1 MKRGSILEKE
11 NQNMSRNDSKLINRI
26 KDRMLLGTIYDQI
39 ILRFKYTDKKTHF
52 LYSVM
57 VGQKHRMIFY
67 KRFKKKYL
75 LKCTEERPWEQLS
88 KVNNSNT
95 VWVMWLQ
102 GIENAPDIVKKCI
115 ESQKKYMPYK
125 KFVFLNKN
133 NIHEYIELP
142 DYIETKWK
150 NGIIGNAQYSDLVR
164 NELLIKYGGYW
175 IDSTVLF
182 TDNKLIS
189 DIDNMPLFMFSYY
202 YFGFNPEI
210 MELNNWLIH
219 SCTNNNMLCLLQ
231 KMLLEYWKDYDHSA
245 NYYIYHI
252 FETIVNEFYENEF
265 LDIPIISQAQSHVLA
280 TYIYDDFDKT
290 KYEILKKTIGIHK
303 LSTRFESEKLNK
315 KGIFYD
321 VVINQA
327 NY

>member
-1 MKRGSILEKE
+1 MSE
-11 NQNMSRNDSKLINRI
+11 NQGKLLNRI

-39 ILRFKYTDKKTHF
+39 ILKFKYRDEKTHF
-52 LYSVM
+52 LYGVM
-57 VGQKHRMIFY
+57 VGQKHRMILY
-67 KRFKKKYL
+67 RRFKKKYL
-75 LKCTEERPWEQLS
+75 AKCTHERPWEDLP
-88 KVNNSNT
+88 KERNNQT

-102 GIENAPDIVKKCI
+102 GFENAPEIVKKCI
-115 ESQKKYMPYK
+115 ASQEKYMPGK
-125 KFVFLNKN
+125 KFVFLDKT
-133 NIHEYIELP
+133 NINDYVDLP
-142 DYIETKWK
+142 DYIEDKWK

-175 IDSTVLF
+175 IDATVLF

-189 DIDNMPLFMFSYY
+189 DIDEMPLFMFSYY

-210 MELNNWLIH
+210 MELNNWFIH
-219 SCTNNNMLCLLQ
+219 SETNNNMLCLLQ
-231 KMLLEYWKDYDHSA
+231 KMLLEYWKDYDHAA

-252 FETIVNEFYENEF
+252 FESIVNDFYKEEFAAM
-265 LDIPIISQAQSHVLA
+265 PIISQVQSHVLA
-280 TYIYDDFDKT
+280 TYIYDDFDQT
-290 KYEILKKTIGIHK
+290 KYEILKKTTGIHK
-303 LSTRFESEKLNK
+303 LSTRFEEDKLSK